1 MPPTDYQGS
10 FLGRISI
17 RRNQV
22 ASMDSEDLED
32 LDIFQRNIS
41 DRFTDLLPDS
51 PSSDSPFLSVAWLRK
66 LLDVYLCCE
75 AEFKAVLATGHD
87 ITKPPVDR
95 LLPDLLDRCLKSL
108 DICNAVIHGID
119 TLRHATSLASIAAE
133 SLSRRPLSD
142 GHVRRARK
150 ALVALLAV
158 LAAEEKEPSSA
169 GAHRTT
175 ERNWSFGRR
184 GGGSGG
190 RATSGAAVGLPKP
203 WGVGKNWSAAKQ
215 VQAMSANLVA
225 PRGAESAGIAVPV
238 HVMSA
243 VVVFVMW
250 TMVAAIPCQERS
262 GLATTLQLPK
272 QVVWAQGMTGLV
284 EKIGEEWKRKEKK
297 GGAGLMEELHKLEKV
312 GQSLAEFAEG
322 YKYPGEEEKVEE
334 AGRQAEEMG
343 EICRRMEEGLAPL
356 QQQIREVFHRIVRS
370 RADMLEASD
379 HAAKVSAPSSM

>member
-1 MPPTDYQGS
+1 
-10 FLGRISI
+10 
-17 RRNQV
+17 
-22 ASMDSEDLED
+22 
-32 LDIFQRNIS
+32 
-41 DRFTDLLPDS
+41 
-51 PSSDSPFLSVAWLRK
+51 
-66 LLDVYLCCE
+66 
-75 AEFKAVLATGHD
+75 
-87 ITKPPVDR
+87 
-95 LLPDLLDRCLKSL
+95 
-108 DICNAVIHGID
+108 
-119 TLRHATSLASIAAE
+119 
-133 SLSRRPLSD
+133 
-142 GHVRRARK
+142 
-150 ALVALLAV
+150 
-158 LAAEEKEPSSA
+158 
-169 GAHRTT
+169 
-175 ERNWSFGRR
+175 
-184 GGGSGG
+184 
-190 RATSGAAVGLPKP
+190 
-203 WGVGKNWSAAKQ
+203 
-215 VQAMSANLVA
+215 MSANLVA